1 MKELN
6 IEKTGM
12 KIDVAAIEWPAN
24 ATMLEFEAQG
34 LVCRTTDTDEYKEG
48 EFPHQ
53 VYICKRTHHQMTI
66 KCGWRQVIGTSSAWR
81 VVKYIHDE

>member
-48 EFPHQ
+48 EFPHHH
-53 VYICKRTHHQMTI
+53 VYTYSQMTI

-81 VVKYIHDE
+81 VVKYTRREDE